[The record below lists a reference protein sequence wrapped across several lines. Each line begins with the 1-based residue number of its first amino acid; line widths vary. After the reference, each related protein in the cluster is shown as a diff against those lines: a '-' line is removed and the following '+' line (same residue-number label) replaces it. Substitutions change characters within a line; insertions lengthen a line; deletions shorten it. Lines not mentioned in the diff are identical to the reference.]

1 LRDITIRAA
10 SPADAVALA
19 QMRYEFRASLGEPE
33 EDERAFVARCI
44 TWMKPRLAA
53 DARWR
58 AWIAESD
65 NGIHGAVWIGL
76 IEKMPNPIAE
86 PEEHGY
92 LTSFYVRPGARGA
105 GIGTALL
112 GAALGWCADRGVHAV
127 LLWPTAQSRP
137 LYERHGFAPPKSL
150 MEHIVTGDAAP
161 WPTSHALRRA
171 P

>member
-1 LRDITIRAA
+1 MRDITIRTA

-19 QMRYEFRASLGEPE
+19 QLRYEFRASLGEPE
-33 EDERAFVARCI
+33 EDDRGFVARCI
-44 TWMKPRLAA
+44 EWMRPRLEP
-53 DARWR
+53 DAHWR
-58 AWIAESD
+58 AWVAESD
-65 NGIHGAVWIGL
+65 EGLHGAVWIGL

-92 LTSFYVRPGARGA
+92 LTNFYVRPRARGA

-112 GAALGWCADRGVHAV
+112 EAALGWCADRGVHAV
-127 LLWPTAQSRP
+127 LLWPTERSRP
-137 LYERHGFAPPKSL
+137 LYERYGFGRPKSL

-161 WPTSHALRRA
+161 WPTPGIARRT